1 MASRVGPES
10 PSAGRQK
17 QPADVKSGD
26 ALKSPSPSSTVSAWS
41 RASSSLSTGAV
52 SPPSCSPSSLLAGS
66 PLTCRSSIGLP
77 GERPSSS
84 VSEAPA
90 VAHAETQ
97 QRATAG
103 YVFVVGKRRRESAD
117 ASDMHSAALPLPPN
131 LPPFVSFN
139 CDHLLSALNPE
150 LLGAHAAICLQRG
163 EAPMVPDW
171 IRASGFSSEGSDEE
185 ESDGDTDRCVKEGN
199 ARPASASLP
208 SSLPTSSSSKS
219 SASASTPPPPQGHEG
234 PCGGQWV
241 KKQERET
248 RRWSTRRLLKE
259 AERLGALT
267 TNNGGQLTLSEESSA
282 ERESARQVGHCS
294 CRVEGEAN
302 EGGSL
307 QERRD
312 ALLLQLQRRFDDR
325 LRRLQRGGEG
335 GGLGLGAVRKLLE
348 WHAESDGKT
357 CSREAGL
364 GAALAS
370 SPSGLHEDGGELKQ
384 RENSSRDAGA
394 EERERE
400 ETKNGA
406 EERSQKDDGRQ
417 RNSGEAG
424 DGRPAP
430 HNSGTKGK
438 KASFNPLVEWCGN
451 EESAHL
457 EENDL
462 EGGTM
467 RGGKEERTAVDA
479 PEFSSAQE
487 GRQRVSEDASC
498 AREKRRSCRADGDDE
513 ERSKTQDG
521 DETRKRRRGQN
532 SAVER
537 LANTQQIRKEAAA
550 QDFCLRMAACGS
562 CEGAEGKAAD
572 GLDKARPGGS
582 NHEGEN
588 ENHSREGETNVE
600 AKQRRMHAQ
609 KVVPVCRRPHDLKA
623 FLKTRPEDIQTRS
636 CPFFDAG
643 FPLCPFGAC
652 CRFGACHIDAEGF
665 NLCADGSRV
674 TPDALEALQRRL
686 HAEEELNCVSS
697 FRAKTIAQDSK
708 QKVGSNCGPGHLDT
722 SSEHP
727 RFSNDTA
734 VASCL
739 PSSPSSTPPCATSAL
754 SSSLDAEGCSCSSSA
769 SSFSSSAFPVDGE
782 TERLRVGS
790 LSALSPRE
798 QRVATRETFRRR
810 LLDSPRGRGRR
821 LILAP
826 LTTVGNLPFRRLCVE
841 LGAEVTVSEMAVAKS
856 IVDGKQSELSLLKR
870 HKSETFFGVQIAGG
884 TPEVLNACTDILASE
899 DVSCDFIDLNAACP
913 LVQLHRRFKAGA
925 CMLDHPKRLESLV
938 ESMTTRH
945 PEVPVTVKLRTA
957 NQGKKQVLHSFIRR
971 LGDAGAAALIVH
983 GRTAQQRYTKA
994 ADWSYVAQCRE
1005 ALDSSTPLIG
1015 CGDIF
1020 SSPEF
1025 EFRLASG
1032 ASDGLM
1038 IARAALVKP
1047 WVFTEISERKVWDIS
1062 ASERLDLLKRFVR
1075 FGLEHWG
1082 SDSRGV
1088 ATTRRFLLELLSFQ
1102 HRYVPPPFFEFLP
1115 QLLQWRPSPFV
1126 ARSNLE
1132 NMLAS
1137 PSVKD
1142 WIDISSL
1149 LLGPPPED
1157 FSFVP
1162 KHASNSY
1169 APLSSSTSSLSTVR
1183 ASADPSGLQPP
1194 SGGLLFDVTSF
1205 FHSQI
1210 LGNGVV
1216 REFGA

>member
-1 MASRVGPES
+1 MASRVRPDS
-10 PSAGRQK
+10 PSAGCQK
-17 QPADVKSGD
+17 QPADVKTGD
-26 ALKSPSPSSTVSAWS
+26 ELKSPSPSSTTVSAWS
-41 RASSSLSTGAV
+41 RASSPLSTGAV
-52 SPPSCSPSSLLAGS
+52 SPPSCPPSSLLAGS
-66 PLTCRSSIGLP
+66 PLTFPSSTRFP
-77 GERPSSS
+77 GGRYSSS
-84 VSEAPA
+84 VSEAPS
-90 VAHAETQ
+90 VAHEETR

-103 YVFVVGKRRRESAD
+103 YVFVVEKRTRESAD
-117 ASDMHSAALPLPPN
+117 ASGMHSSALPLPPN

-171 IRASGFSSEGSDEE
+171 VRASGFSSESSDEE
-185 ESDGDTDRCVKEGN
+185 ESDDDTDRCVKKGN
-199 ARPASASLP
+199 ARPASASLA
-208 SSLPTSSSSKS
+208 SSLPASSSSNVPAS
-219 SASASTPPPPQGHEG
+219 SSPPPPAQGHEG
-234 PCGGQWV
+234 PRGGQRV
-241 KKQERET
+241 KKEERET
-248 RRWSTRRLLKE
+248 RRWSMRRLLKE

-267 TNNGGQLTLSEESSA
+267 THDGGQLALSEELRV
-282 ERESARQVGHCS
+282 EQESARQAEHSS
-294 CRVEGEAN
+294 CRVDGEAN
-302 EGGSL
+302 KGRSL

-312 ALLLQLQRRFDDR
+312 ALLLRLQRRFDDR

-335 GGLGLGAVRKLLE
+335 GGVGLGAVRKLLE
-348 WHAESDGKT
+348 WHAESDGRT
-357 CSREAGL
+357 RSQEAGL
-364 GAALAS
+364 GAELAS
-370 SPSGLHEDGGELKQ
+370 SPSPLHEDGGELKQ
-384 RENSSRDAGA
+384 GEKPSRDTGA
-394 EERERE
+394 EEGERE
-400 ETKNGA
+400 ETKNGV
-406 EERSQKDDGRQ
+406 EERSQKDDGKQ
-417 RNSGEAG
+417 RTSGEEG
-424 DGRPAP
+424 DGRRAP
-430 HNSGTKGK
+430 HKSGAKGK
-438 KASFNPLVEWCGN
+438 KASFNPLVEWSAD
-451 EESAHL
+451 EESAQV
-457 EENDL
+457 EANDL

-467 RGGKEERTAVDA
+467 EAGKEEGTAAGA
-479 PEFSSAQE
+479 PEFLAAQE
-487 GRQRVSEDASC
+487 GRERVSEEASC
-498 AREKRRSCRADGDDE
+498 AREKRQSCRADGDDE
-513 ERSKTQDG
+513 ERSRTQEG
-521 DETRKRRRGQN
+521 DEKRKRRRGQN

-572 GLDKARPGGS
+572 GLDKAQRGGS
-582 NHEGEN
+582 SHENGNENRSPEGE
-588 ENHSREGETNVE
+588 ENVE
-600 AKQRRMHAQ
+600 ANQRRMDAQ
-609 KVVPVCRRPHDLKA
+609 KAVPACRRPHDLKA

-665 NLCADGSRV
+665 NLCADGRRV

-686 HAEEELNCVSS
+686 HADEELNSVSS
-697 FRAKTIAQDSK
+697 FTAKTIAQESK
-708 QKVGSNCGPGHLDT
+708 QKVGSNCGIVHLNT
-722 SSEHP
+722 SSEHH
-727 RFSNDTA
+727 RCSDDTV
-734 VASCL
+734 VASRL
-739 PSSPSSTPPCATSAL
+739 PSSPSSAPSCAASSLA
-754 SSSLDAEGCSCSSSA
+754 SSLDADGASAASSVSSSP
-769 SSFSSSAFPVDGE
+769 FPVDGE
-782 TERLRVGS
+782 TERLRFGS

-798 QRVATRETFRRR
+798 QRVTTRETFRRR

-884 TPEVLNACTDILASE
+884 TPEVLNACADILASE
-899 DVSCDFIDLNAACP
+899 HVSCDFIDINAACP

-925 CMLDHPKRLESLV
+925 CMLDHPGRLESLV

-945 PEVPVTVKLRTA
+945 PEVPITVKLRTA

-971 LGDAGAAALIVH
+971 IGDAGAAALIVH

-994 ADWSYVAQCRE
+994 ADWGYVAQCRE

-1149 LLGPPPED
+1149 LLGPPPEG

-1169 APLSSSTSSLSTVR
+1169 APLSSATSSLSTVR
-1183 ASADPSGLQPP
+1183 ASADPSDLQPP

-1205 FHSQI
+1205 FHAQI